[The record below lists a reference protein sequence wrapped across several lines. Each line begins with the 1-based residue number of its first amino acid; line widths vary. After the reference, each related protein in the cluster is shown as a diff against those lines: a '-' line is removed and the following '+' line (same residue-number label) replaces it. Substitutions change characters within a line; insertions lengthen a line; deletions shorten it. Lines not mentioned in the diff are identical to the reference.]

1 MYTSKQDLVVTTTN
15 EFELDRQWSPNLC
28 TNGHKSK
35 HYCDLSGSGTEGHIL
50 DPAKMGRIQGNV
62 QARSHTSHLTWLGRM
77 GAGTGGG
84 FIYKQIILLF
94 TKTCIVF
101 VVLFKICFIAYI
113 YLSIFIYLSE
123 SLAWACCSLV
133 LGFAA
138 SWIITLSSCPSIQPW
153 ERGEVLIT
161 FRRLYVCS
169 YLWEQH

>member
-1 MYTSKQDLVVTTTN
+1 M
-15 EFELDRQWSPNLC
+15 
-28 TNGHKSK
+28 
-35 HYCDLSGSGTEGHIL
+35 
-50 DPAKMGRIQGNV
+50 
-62 QARSHTSHLTWLGRM
+62 
-77 GAGTGGG
+77 
-84 FIYKQIILLF
+84 
-94 TKTCIVF
+94 
-101 VVLFKICFIAYI
+101 VLFKICFIAYI

-169 YLWEQH
+169 YLWEQHQLAECCTSSPGQVCQSKFHLPCTQWLISASSNIHDSTRLESIDAGYSPCHRKGDTCWLLQVWQVHWAYCVARLQCYFLQS